1 MIRGGSEKFWPLA
14 QVSNSSITEQ
24 EWFHYQQGESDTRAK
39 GGRELT
45 RGDVERARK
54 RLLEAEN
61 YTYSEKDVA
70 ELLRSKKAVVKNVA
84 MVKARLERERDAALQ
99 RGENELAAELDRD
112 ILKLEEESAKRRKED
127 KMAKVNAKNAQKNFE
142 DGLAFREDGL
152 EKGNDEMDPFRRRVT
167 RPMIYWKT
175 KHDGDGGGG
184 DGGGGNDG
192 VNGGRTEANEA
203 KEAKEDEELVVED
216 VRDTIRQLLAHVSDK
231 EHQVKSMGCSSLY
244 NPNSNIRR
252 RMLSRKF
259 NTAERDDSRHRA
271 RVYHGLEAYM
281 HRSEAYT
288 HRSEEYTHRS
298 GARYH

>member
-99 RGENELAAELDRD
+99 RGEKELAAELDRD

-175 KHDGDGGGG
+175 KRDKDGEGGAGG
-184 DGGGGNDG
+184 DGGDG
-192 VNGGRTEANEA
+192 QDHERTDA
-203 KEAKEDEELVVED
+203 KDEELVVED

-259 NTAERDDSRHRA
+259 NTAERDDSRHRV
-271 RVYHGLEAYM
+271 RVYHGLD
-281 HRSEAYT
+281 
-288 HRSEEYTHRS
+288 EYTHRS
-298 GARYH
+298 GARH